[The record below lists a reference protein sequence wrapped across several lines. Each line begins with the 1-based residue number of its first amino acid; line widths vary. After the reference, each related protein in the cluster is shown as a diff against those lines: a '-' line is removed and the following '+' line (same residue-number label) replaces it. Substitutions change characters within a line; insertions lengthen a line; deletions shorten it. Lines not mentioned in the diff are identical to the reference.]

1 MRSTSAVVARLV
13 GVAVAIVATLS
24 VAQPADAHTDFDYS
38 VPTDGASVGE
48 PVSEVTVAFT
58 QPVTL
63 VGNGFEVFDPQQ
75 NVLQPFAVTDDDAV
89 FRLQF
94 DPPLAGG
101 PVGVKYSVTAAD
113 GHVLTGSFSF
123 TVSVDLPPPT
133 SASPTGAPPTSPPVT
148 SSPSIAAT
156 VTEAPVSPSAE
167 STSTVVVAI
176 GSAPTSAEILDGI
189 GPSFDDDDAAL
200 ATGSAVAGSS
210 DGSDDP
216 SNSWVLIGLAVAVAV
231 AASVFLAFRART
243 SAR

>member
-13 GVAVAIVATLS
+13 GVAVAIVVTVS
-24 VAQPADAHTDFDYS
+24 VAQPAGAHTDFDYS

-113 GHVLTGSFSF
+113 GHVLSGSFSF

-133 SASPTGAPPTSPPVT
+133 TCVAARVRRHRHAGHRARPRSPPPPKSPVT
-148 SSPSIAAT
+148 RPTIAT
-156 VTEAPVSPSAE
+156 RRSC
-167 STSTVVVAI
+167 
-176 GSAPTSAEILDGI
+176 
-189 GPSFDDDDAAL
+189 
-200 ATGSAVAGSS
+200 TGSHRSRSS
-210 DGSDDP
+210 T
-216 SNSWVLIGLAVAVAV
+216 
-231 AASVFLAFRART
+231 ASGRASTMTTLLRRLVPRSPDRRTART
-243 SAR
+243 TRRTPGC

>member
-1 MRSTSAVVARLV
+1 MVVTV
-13 GVAVAIVATLS
+13 S

-48 PVSEVTVAFT
+48 PVSEITVAFT

-113 GHVLTGSFSF
+113 GHVLSGSFSF

-133 SASPTGAPPTSPPVT
+133 SPPVT
-148 SSPSIAAT
+148 SSPAIAAT
-156 VTEAPVSPSAE
+156 VTEAPVPPSTE
-167 STSTVVVAI
+167 STTTVVASI
-176 GSAPTSAEILDGI
+176 GSVPTSAEIFDGI
-189 GPSFDDDDAAL
+189 GPSFDDDDAAS
-200 ATGSAVAGSS
+200 ATGSAVARSS
-210 DGSDDP
+210 NGSDDP
-216 SNSWVLIGLAVAVAV
+216 SNSWLMIGLAVTVAV

-243 SAR
+243 STGR